1 MKHYETPELVEL
13 GDAVELTLGTRP
25 GDNVDQSGGEY
36 WPSIGCC
43 CCCEDPGNPPHQN

>member
-25 GDNVDQSGGEY
+25 GDTIDQSGGEY
-36 WPSIGCC
+36 WVSSCASC
-43 CCCEDPGNPPHQN
+43 SCTNCENYQIP